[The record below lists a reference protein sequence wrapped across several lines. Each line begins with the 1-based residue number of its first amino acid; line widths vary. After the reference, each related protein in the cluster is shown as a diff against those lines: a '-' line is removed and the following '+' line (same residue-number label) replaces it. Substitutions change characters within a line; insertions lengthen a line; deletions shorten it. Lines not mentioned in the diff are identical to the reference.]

1 VDARRGGDG
10 PGPRAL
16 HRKPRRARCS
26 TWGVGPGRCST
37 WVPSGPERYTGI
49 DPSQGMLNALV
60 RKHCNVFR
68 LLAARV
74 QDVPDGLLAESYELV
89 VAPDVALTPEQV
101 ERLRRLA
108 PGLLVTM

>member
-1 VDARRGGDG
+1 
-10 PGPRAL
+10 
-16 HRKPRRARCS
+16 
-26 TWGVGPGRCST
+26 
-37 WVPSGPERYTGI
+37 
-49 DPSQGMLNALV
+49 MLNALV

>member
-1 VDARRGGDG
+1 
-10 PGPRAL
+10 
-16 HRKPRRARCS
+16 
-26 TWGVGPGRCST
+26 
-37 WVPSGPERYTGI
+37 
-49 DPSQGMLNALV
+49 MLNALV

-68 LLAARV
+68 
-74 QDVPDGLLAESYELV
+74 LLAESYELV